1 MSANSGL
8 SPYAAVCIRMIGAA
22 GACFR
27 RKLRGIAVVPEFS
40 PHPERRIS
48 GCACGYPA
56 FAPALPTEEASA
68 GAAAIRDRLGGGVG
82 A

>member
-56 FAPALPTEEASA
+56 FAPALPTEGASA
-68 GAAAIRDRLGGGVG
+68 GAAAIRDR
-82 A
+82 